1 MSSRTRAALLGVLAV
16 LLVAGPVVGGVATP
30 AVAASAPAASR
41 DAAADPPTAT
51 PLDAAATAP
60 TAPTA
65 AVASTRQAQ
74 VGLAPTEETLRVTLR
89 SGGNARWT
97 IRSNY
102 SLEGDADRQAFRDLA
117 EEYTAG
123 VFQTRRL
130 AAFRTA
136 SDQASEATGRQMSIR
151 NVERTTNVTNGT
163 GQLVLQFTWTNF
175 SRQSGDRLYADDV
188 FNTSGRTWLPGLEPY
203 QQLVIEPP
211 PGYNIVQATPAGY
224 TLSDGTVRWEGPRQF
239 EPGNLSASYRQV
251 ANPQSSFPIT
261 LVGLA
266 IGGLGVVALAAYA
279 VTRRGGVSL
288 PAGGTDDDDGETA
301 VTDGASAESAAETG
315 SGGPTDDGAAA
326 TDEAV
331 DTELLSDEERIERL
345 LETNGGRMKQAT
357 IVKETEWSNAKVSQ
371 LLSAMDEA
379 GRIDKLRIG
388 RENLI
393 SFPDEDVTDLDEE

>member
-1 MSSRTRAALLGVLAV
+1 MSSRTRAALLGVLVV

-30 AVAASAPAASR
+30 ALATPAPTTPSASAPAA
-41 DAAADPPTAT
+41 ADTPTAA
-51 PLDAAATAP
+51 PLDAAVTAP
-60 TAPTA
+60 
-65 AVASTRQAQ
+65 VAQTRPVQ
-74 VGLAPTEETLRVTLR
+74 VGLAPNEETLRVTLR

-102 SLEGDADRQAFRDLA
+102 SLADDADREAFRDLA
-117 EEYTAG
+117 GEYTAG
-123 VFQTRRL
+123 AFQTQRL

-136 SDQASEATGRQMSIR
+136 TDRAGEATGRRMAIR
-151 NVERTTNVTNGT
+151 NVQRTTNVTNGT

-224 TLSDGTVRWEGPRQF
+224 TLSDGTVRWEGPREFQ
-239 EPGNLSASYRQV
+239 PGNLSASYRRV
-251 ANPQSSFPIT
+251 EGPESGFPLT
-261 LVGLA
+261 LVGLVA
-266 IGGLGVVALAAYA
+266 GGLGVVALAAYA

-288 PAGGTDDDDGETA
+288 PAGDADGDGETA
-301 VTDGASAESAAETG
+301 VTDGASAEPAAGTG
-315 SGGPTDDGAAA
+315 SASPTDDGETAAA
-326 TDEAV
+326 DDEAV

-345 LETNGGRMKQAT
+345 LEENGGRMKQAT

-393 SFPDEDVTDLDEE
+393 SFPDEDVTDLDEK